1 MAKTLT
7 ARIKDDIVLYGALA
21 ANLGIGVAKFV
32 AAGMTGSSSMLTEGF
47 HSVVDS
53 GNQVLLLYGQK
64 KAKRPADE
72 AHPFGY
78 GRELYFWAFVVAIL
92 IFAVGACISIYEGWR
107 HIQHPEPLSSP
118 TINYVVLAI
127 SFLLEGSSWTLAVRE
142 FSASKGREGWWR
154 AIRRSKDP
162 AGFIVLFEDSAA
174 LAGLVIAGIG
184 IWASHAFNDPRID
197 GVASILI
204 GMILGLVAM
213 LLARESKG
221 LLIGERA
228 DPGIIETI
236 RHIVAAHPAIIATI
250 RRIVAAHPAIISV
263 NHVRTIHTAPD
274 SIFAAISADF
284 DDAVTMGNGE
294 TMIEAM
300 EDQLR
305 AAVPTLSSI
314 YIRPEKRENATLAP
328 VTTATPAAGKTTTSS

>member
-1 MAKTLT
+1 M
-7 ARIKDDIVLYGALA
+7 V
-21 ANLGIGVAKFV
+21 
-32 AAGMTGSSSMLTEGF
+32 TEGI

-92 IFAVGACISIYEGWR
+92 IFAIGAGVSIFEGWR
-107 HIQHPEPLSSP
+107 HIQEPEPLTSP

-127 SFLLEGSSWTLAVRE
+127 SFALEGSSWTIAVRE
-142 FSASKGREGWWR
+142 FSKSKGDMGWWQ
-154 AIRRSKDP
+154 AIHRSKDP

-197 GVASILI
+197 GAASIAIGLI
-204 GMILGLVAM
+204 LALVAV

-228 DPGIIETI
+228 DPAVIATI
-236 RHIVAAHPAIIATI
+236 RKIVAAHPAI
-250 RRIVAAHPAIISV
+250 VSV
-263 NHVRTIHTAPD
+263 NHVRTIHTAPE

-284 DDAVTMGNGE
+284 DDSVTMGDGE
-294 TMIEAM
+294 SMIEAM
-300 EDQLR
+300 ETELR
-305 AAVPTLSSI
+305 AAIPMLSSI
-314 YIRPEKRENATLAP
+314 YIRPEKRENATLAASASP
-328 VTTATPAAGKTTTSS
+328 APATAENTTQI

>member
-32 AAGMTGSSSMLTEGF
+32 AAGLTGSSSMLTEGF

-92 IFAVGACISIYEGWR
+92 IFAIGAGVSIFEGWR
-107 HIQHPEPLSSP
+107 HIQEPEPLTSP

-127 SFLLEGSSWTLAVRE
+127 SFALEGSSWTIAVRE
-142 FSASKGREGWWR
+142 FAKAKGDMGWWD
-154 AIRRSKDP
+154 AIHRSKDP

-174 LAGLVIAGIG
+174 LAGLVIAGVG

-197 GVASILI
+197 GAASIAI
-204 GMILGLVAM
+204 GVILALVAV

-228 DPGIIETI
+228 D
-236 RHIVAAHPAIIATI
+236 PAIIATI

-294 TMIEAM
+294 TMIETM
-300 EDQLR
+300 EDELR

-328 VTTATPAAGKTTTSS
+328 VTTAMAVAGKTTTPS

>member
-32 AAGMTGSSSMLTEGF
+32 AAGLTGSSSMLTEGF

-92 IFAVGACISIYEGWR
+92 IFAIGAGVSIFEGWR
-107 HIQHPEPLSSP
+107 HIQEPEPLSSP

-127 SFLLEGSSWTLAVRE
+127 SFALEGSSWTIAVRE
-142 FSASKGREGWWR
+142 FAKAKGDMGWWD
-154 AIRRSKDP
+154 AIHRSKDP

-197 GVASILI
+197 GAASIAI
-204 GMILGLVAM
+204 GVILALVAV

-228 DPGIIETI
+228 DPAIVATI
-236 RHIVAAHPAIIATI
+236 RGIVEAHPAI
-250 RRIVAAHPAIISV
+250 VSV

-300 EDQLR
+300 EDELR

-314 YIRPEKRENATLAP
+314 YIRPEKRENATLGP
-328 VTTATPAAGKTTTSS
+328 ITTATPAEGETTPPR